1 MSATF
6 RLWIGGQG
14 GQGVS
19 FLAALLCQAIHTE
32 QGSVWSRTDP
42 EWAIRGGRM
51 VASVLADPHSFSLS
65 EIPDYNWL
73 VYLHPSLRELTPPR
87 SADAQ
92 ILDAYELEAYRFSE
106 AAGFPLGLN
115 MVILGVLL
123 QASQICQ
130 PDTLVWQ
137 LRKMLREQ
145 VSVLPYNL
153 DLLEKG
159 LELGATYAGH
169 S

>member
-1 MSATF
+1 MSAAF

-19 FLAALLCQAIHTE
+19 FLAALLCQAIQME

-51 VASVLADPHSFSLS
+51 VASVLADPDPFSLS
-65 EIPDYNWL
+65 DVPDYNWQL
-73 VYLHPSLRELTPPR
+73 YLHPSLRELTPPCA
-87 SADAQ
+87 SDVQ

-115 MVILGVLL
+115 MVMLGILL

-137 LRKMLREQ
+137 LRRMLREQ

-153 DLLEKG
+153 DLFEKG